1 MKGTNEN
8 TVIKQLKLLLN
19 LQFDT
24 SSITEDHTFEHFTY
38 AFYCVSA
45 GHNETTHRDQVFSQ
59 EKITPHC
66 SPSIQAN
73 NSRKKG
79 IKHSGSILLKGKYI
93 TCA

>member
-8 TVIKQLKLLLN
+8 TVIKQPKLLPN

-59 EKITPHC
+59 EKITPRS
-66 SPSIQAN
+66 SPSSQAN
-73 NSRKKG
+73 IQENKESSVQT
-79 IKHSGSILLKGKYI
+79 IYY
-93 TCA
+93 

>member
-8 TVIKQLKLLLN
+8 TVIKQPKLLPN

-59 EKITPHC
+59 EKITTRS
-66 SPSIQAN
+66 SPSSQAN
-73 NSRKKG
+73 IQENKESSVQA
-79 IKHSGSILLKGKYI
+79 IYY
-93 TCA
+93 